1 MTRFYYKATTRT
13 GQIHTGEM
21 DAVSAEEVHRRVRA
35 TGMIPFEV
43 VDATQA
49 VRKGLRDLNI
59 KSLFRGRKR
68 VKAADVLMFTEK
80 FAVLLR
86 SGLPLDRSL
95 SLMIELSEQENVRV
109 VAEALLKDI
118 NSGLSLA
125 DSMAKHPH
133 FFSNLYVS
141 MIRAGEAA
149 GVVDRVMEQLLDYL
163 QEREEL
169 KSFVVSS
176 LVYPAL
182 LLVVGIGTI
191 IVMIAFVIPKFQE
204 IFETLDQELP
214 GPTQAMLAVS
224 DFVLAYKYLII
235 LLIAAII
242 FGYRYWVSTPE
253 GRARKDR
260 IMLKLP
266 VIRNLIVDQET
277 GRMAATAGI
286 LLTSA
291 VPLIQT
297 LNIIKDLMNN
307 TVFRDAMLPVVAGAR
322 KGDGVSGPMLKTG
335 VFPALAVHLIKVGEE
350 SGKLGEMF
358 LKVGQIYRETIRKSV
373 KAFLSLFEPIL
384 ILGMGLVV
392 GLIVASMM
400 LAMFSLNEAPF

>member
-13 GQIHTGEM
+13 GQIQSGEM
-21 DAVSAEEVHRRVRA
+21 DAASADEVRKRVRA

-43 VDATQA
+43 VDANQA

-59 KSLFRGRKR
+59 RSLFKRRKR

-80 FAVLLR
+80 LAVLLR

-95 SLMIELSEQENVRV
+95 SLLVELSESESVET

-118 NSGLSLA
+118 NGGMSLA
-125 DSMAKHPH
+125 DSMARHPH

-163 QEREEL
+163 RERDEL
-169 KSFVVSS
+169 KSFIISS
-176 LVYPAL
+176 MVYPAL

-191 IVMIAFVIPKFQE
+191 IVMIAYVIPKFQE

-214 GPTQAMLAVS
+214 GPTQAMLAMS
-224 DFVLAYKYLII
+224 DFVLTYKYLII
-235 LLIAAII
+235 LVIAAII
-242 FGYRYWVSTPE
+242 FGYRHWVSTAD
-253 GRARKDR
+253 GRAKKDR
-260 IMLKLP
+260 ILLKIP
-266 VIRNLIVDQET
+266 VVRRLIMEQET

-297 LNIIKDLMNN
+297 LNIIKDLLNN
-307 TVFRDAMLPVVAGAR
+307 TVFREAMTPVVSGAK
-322 KGDGVSGPMLKTG
+322 KGDGVSGPMMQTG
-335 VFPALAVHLIKVGEE
+335 VFPPLAVHLIKVGEE

-358 LKVGQIYRETIRKSV
+358 LKVGQIYREAIRKSV
-373 KAFLSLFEPIL
+373 KAFLSLFEPML

>member
-13 GQIHTGEM
+13 GQIQAGEM
-21 DAVSAEEVHRRVRA
+21 DAASADEVRKRVRA

-43 VDATQA
+43 VDANQA

-59 KSLFRGRKR
+59 RTLFKRRKR

-80 FAVLLR
+80 LAVLLR

-95 SLMIELSEQENVRV
+95 SLMVELSESESVET

-118 NSGLSLA
+118 NGGMSLA

-163 QEREEL
+163 RERDEL
-169 KSFVVSS
+169 KSFIISS
-176 LVYPAL
+176 MVYPAL

-191 IVMIAFVIPKFQE
+191 IVMIAYVIPKFQE

-214 GPTQAMLAVS
+214 GPTQAMLAMS
-224 DFVLAYKYLII
+224 DFVLTYKYLII
-235 LLIAAII
+235 LVIVGII
-242 FGYRYWVSTPE
+242 FGYRHWVSTVD
-253 GRARKDR
+253 GRAKKDR
-260 IMLKLP
+260 ILLKIP
-266 VIRNLIVDQET
+266 VVRRLIMEQET

-297 LNIIKDLMNN
+297 LNIIKDLLNN
-307 TVFRDAMLPVVAGAR
+307 TVFREAMTPVVSGAK
-322 KGDGVSGPMLKTG
+322 KGDGVSGPMMQTG
-335 VFPALAVHLIKVGEE
+335 VFPPLAVHLIKVGEE

-358 LKVGQIYRETIRKSV
+358 LKVGQIYREAIRKSV
-373 KAFLSLFEPIL
+373 KAFLSLFEPML